1 MVMARF
7 ESLPNAP
14 VVAEAENFSASALK
28 RFGGL
33 ILLLW
38 ALDLLIKWWVTQH
51 FNYGE
56 RVNLLP
62 FFDLVLAHNT
72 GAAFS
77 FLANQSGW
85 QRWVLAAIA
94 IGISGWLVAWLKR
107 TPRTYSVLG
116 LSLSLV
122 LAGALGNLTD
132 RLVNGY
138 VVDYILVYYPPYY
151 FPAFNLADSVIFL
164 GVVGLFIDFWHT
176 NKLEKQAKQQKDMK
190 T

>member
-1 MVMARF
+1 MLMARF
-7 ESLPNAP
+7 GSLPNTP
-14 VVAEAENFSASALK
+14 VVAEAQNFSVSALR

-38 ALDLLIKWWVTQH
+38 ALDLLIKWWVSQH

-56 RVNLLP
+56 RVHMLP

-85 QRWVLAAIA
+85 QRWALAAIA
-94 IGISGWLVAWLKR
+94 IGISCWLVAWLKR
-107 TPRTYSVLG
+107 TPRTSTMLG

-138 VVDYILVYYPPYY
+138 VVDYLLVYYPPYY

-164 GVVGLFIDFWHT
+164 GVVGLFIDFSHT
-176 NKLEKQAKQQKDMK
+176 SKLEKQAQQQKDMK